1 MSALEHIILIGSILL
16 TGILSMSLSGKVKK
30 LSKAILAF
38 SGAFLVSITFLHLFP
53 IIYHSDNHTVGVW
66 VIAGFFGQLFLE
78 QFSSGVE
85 HGHTHVHDHRNS
97 VLLIVQ
103 VMAGLTIHSFVE
115 GLSLGGFE
123 THAHDH
129 HQHSSHLAGEHLN
142 PLLVGIVLHH
152 VPAAFALMM
161 VLASSGLKK
170 WSMLLCLLVF
180 AITPSLGAMTVV
192 HFNFDQNVILM
203 ILAFVS
209 GSFLHVAT
217 TILFE
222 TDDSNHKVP
231 YKTLLAALS
240 GVLLSLLTV

>member
-1 MSALEHIILIGSILL
+1 MSVTEHIILIGSILL
-16 TGILSMSLSGKVKK
+16 TGVLSMAFYGKVKK
-30 LSKAILAF
+30 LSKVLLAF

-53 IIYHSDNHTVGVW
+53 IIYHSDNHSIGIW

-85 HGHTHVHDHRNS
+85 HGHSHIHSHQNS
-97 VLLIVQ
+97 NVLIMQ
-103 VMAGLTIHSFVE
+103 VMFGLTIHSFVE

-123 THAHDH
+123 MHGHEHDH
-129 HQHSSHLAGEHLN
+129 HSRLLSEDVN

-161 VLASSGLKK
+161 VFASSLVSK
-170 WSMLLCLLVF
+170 WKILLCLTIF
-180 AITPSLGAMTVV
+180 AIMPSLGALTVI
-192 HFNFDQNVILM
+192 HFNFDQEVILM

-222 TDDSNHKVP
+222 TDNTNHKIP